1 MPDYSPAVD
10 ALVVR
15 LMKEQNLDPTDEQA
29 KEVFK
34 NEALDK
40 INRYIISRIPDE
52 RLTDFEDLLVENNP
66 EKISF
71 FLEEIIGNAEK
82 ALDESLAN
90 Y

>member
-15 LMKEQNLDPTDEQA
+15 LMKEQNLDPSDEQA
-29 KEVFK
+29 KETFK

-52 RLTDFEDLLVENNP
+52 RLADFEELLVENNP

>member
-29 KEVFK
+29 KETFK

-40 INRYIISRIPDE
+40 INCYIISRIPDE
-52 RLTDFEDLLVENNP
+52 RLADFEELLVENNP